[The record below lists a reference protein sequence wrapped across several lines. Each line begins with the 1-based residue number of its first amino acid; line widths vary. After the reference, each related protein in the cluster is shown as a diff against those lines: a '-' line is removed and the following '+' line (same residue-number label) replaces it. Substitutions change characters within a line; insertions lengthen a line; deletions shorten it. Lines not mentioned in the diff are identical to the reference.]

1 MVTSQN
7 NSNPEWDMLK
17 VIIVGLLTY
26 FGLIFLME
34 LIAKQMKYLLILT
47 TFFLAGCL
55 TPKKAML
62 KLDSS
67 GKGSEYCAIRFPVKT
82 EYIKGDSVVSFDT
95 IYQYVDAEP
104 IFDTIYNVTR
114 DTVFVTK
121 QVPVTKYITKT
132 VLRIDT
138 VVKENTAALDVAN
151 KRINALEAEN
161 GLIRQANDMLQ
172 ARLDKAKKQRN
183 TAYWLILLAIAYL
196 CRKPII
202 KLVRYWIGK

>member
-1 MVTSQN
+1 MGYVKGDSRRATHLFWFIIFISI
-7 NSNPEWDMLK
+7 NSE
-17 VIIVGLLTY
+17 
-26 FGLIFLME
+26 
-34 LIAKQMKYLLILT
+34 QMKYLLILT

-55 TPKKAML
+55 TPKKAMQ

-67 GKGSEYCAIRFPVKT
+67 GKGSEYCATRFPVKT

-95 IYQYVDAEP
+95 IYQYVDGEP

-151 KRINALEAEN
+151 KRISALEAEN
-161 GLIRQANDMLQ
+161 GLIRQAKDMLQ

-202 KLVRYWIGK
+202 KLVKYWIAK

>member
-1 MVTSQN
+1 MSGYNLT
-7 NSNPEWDMLK
+7 K
-17 VIIVGLLTY
+17 KIICQAIPLL
-26 FGLIFLME
+26 
-34 LIAKQMKYLLILT
+34 LLIS
-47 TFFLAGCL
+47 CM
-55 TPKKAML
+55 TPKKAMQ

-67 GKGSEYCAIRFPVKT
+67 GKGSEYCATRFPVKT

-95 IYQYVDAEP
+95 IYQYVDGEP
-104 IFDTIYNVTR
+104 IFDTIYNVTK
-114 DTVFVTK
+114 DTVLVTK

-132 VLRIDT
+132 ITRTDT
-138 VVKENTAALDVAN
+138 VIKESTAKLDTAN
-151 KRINALEAEN
+151 RRINALQAEN
-161 GLIRQANDMLQ
+161 GIIRQANNMLQ